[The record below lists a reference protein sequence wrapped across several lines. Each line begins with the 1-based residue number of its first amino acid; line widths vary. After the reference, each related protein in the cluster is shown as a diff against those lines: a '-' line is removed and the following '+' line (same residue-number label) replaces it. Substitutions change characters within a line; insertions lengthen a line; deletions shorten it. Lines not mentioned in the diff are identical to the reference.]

1 MLNIIKFPSTGFSQ
15 KPVEDDGASHI
26 GPMDPI
32 KLPFGEAW
40 IVDFN
45 NPKTMKLI
53 DELSQRSTIAI

>member
-1 MLNIIKFPSTGFSQ
+1 MLKIIKFPSTGLQQ
-15 KPVEDDGASHI
+15 KPAEEGASHI